1 MGITPMSA
9 PDDPLDPLLERWRSA
24 PPPVPSVAAEV
35 RRRLRAAPAP
45 GFLERLAADIARPA
59 FAFLFIA
66 ACALLGLFLAELR
79 ISRLQAARNRQL
91 AESYVR
97 LIDPT
102 YSGSSSP
109 RT

>member
-1 MGITPMSA
+1 MSP

-35 RRRLRAAPAP
+35 RRRLADAPAP
-45 GFLERLAADIARPA
+45 GFLERLAADLARPA
-59 FAFLFIA
+59 FAITFIA
-66 ACALLGLFLAELR
+66 ACALLGLFLAEVR
-79 ISRLQAARNRQL
+79 ISRMQAERNRQL

-97 LIDPT
+97 LIDPL
-102 YSGSSSP
+102 YSSRSGAP

>member
-1 MGITPMSA
+1 MSP
-9 PDDPLDPLLERWRSA
+9 PDDPLDSLLERWRSA
-24 PPPVPSVAAEV
+24 PPRAPSVAPEV
-35 RRRLRAAPAP
+35 RRRLAAAPAP
-45 GFLERLAADIARPA
+45 GFFERLAADIARPA
-59 FAFLFIA
+59 FAITFVA
-66 ACALLGLFLAELR
+66 ACALLGLFLAEVR

-102 YSGSSSP
+102 YSGRSAAP

>member
-1 MGITPMSA
+1 MSP
-9 PDDPLDPLLERWRSA
+9 PDDPLDPLLERWRLA
-24 PPPVPSVAAEV
+24 PPPALSVAPEV
-35 RRRLRAAPAP
+35 RRRLAAVPGP
-45 GFLERLAADIARPA
+45 GFFERLAADLVRPA
-59 FAFLFIA
+59 FAITFIA
-66 ACALLGLFLAELR
+66 ACALLGLFLAEVR

-102 YSGSSSP
+102 YSSRSAAP